1 MPATAPPTALAVLV
15 EAWKVASRKTADS
28 KPSRSTAR
36 KAIATSAH
44 DVPSDMAPEAES
56 SRSRLRKRACLLIHR
71 TIAVTKATAT
81 RPITVSIPSCCRWGR
96 LRSTR
101 SRATP
106 TPMLSRTAAPTPHHM
121 GRKDAPLRRR
131 NVAMIETMSAASRPS
146 RRPITKVGSIGVRFP
161 EGVPRAVRCHTILGK
176 PNLSTGLAR
185 VGRDRPR
192 KDVGPTDEHAVRDE
206 GTVLTAYLHTRDPR
220 VQWVSAPRRAA
231 LVDLRTR

>member
-44 DVPSDMAPEAES
+44 DVPSDMAPEVES

-101 SRATP
+101 SRAPP
-106 TPMLSRTAAPTPHHM
+106 TPPPPLLSPGQAAPAQNGGHPPPR
-121 GRKDAPLRRR
+121 GPAD
-131 NVAMIETMSAASRPS
+131 
-146 RRPITKVGSIGVRFP
+146 RRPPPPPHGSQ
-161 EGVPRAVRCHTILGK
+161 
-176 PNLSTGLAR
+176 
-185 VGRDRPR
+185 GRP
-192 KDVGPTDEHAVRDE
+192 VATQE
-206 GTVLTAYLHTRDPR
+206 
-220 VQWVSAPRRAA
+220 
-231 LVDLRTR
+231 